1 MEAWQIV
8 AGIVVAFAAYL
19 GLSNVQHTKQ
29 IAVMQKSID
38 NLSNQVTLLATQV
51 NLFLKS
57 EIDTL
62 KEIAESVRK

>member
-1 MEAWQIV
+1 MEAWQVI

>member
-1 MEAWQIV
+1 MEAWQVI

-38 NLSNQVTLLATQV
+38 ALSNQVTLLATQV

-62 KEIAESVRK
+62 KDIAKSVNK